1 MVSKEVDISNKM
13 KREQEALY
21 NIALNE
27 ALNRVRF
34 TEKNILENKY
44 CENIRQIAWAE
55 LNILDKY
62 FGNIRHYSSS
72 SAQMTKKTI

>member
-21 NIALNE
+21 NIALNK

-34 TEKNILENKY
+34 TENIILENRS
-44 CENIRQIAWAE
+44 CENIRQIVDDVNYRFIYYSQIE
-55 LNILDKY
+55 NI
-62 FGNIRHYSSS
+62 
-72 SAQMTKKTI
+72 

>member
-1 MVSKEVDISNKM
+1 MVSKEVDVSNKM

-21 NIALNE
+21 NIALNK

-34 TEKNILENKY
+34 TEKIILENKY

-55 LNILDKY
+55 
-62 FGNIRHYSSS
+62 
-72 SAQMTKKTI
+72 